1 MAMNDGAKKKDDT
14 DNKSFW
20 VNPNSCVMQIRELA
34 VEPKSHR
41 LCVNLN
47 LIQ

>member
-14 DNKSFW
+14 DNKSFRE
-20 VNPNSCVMQIRELA
+20 NPNSYVMQILELA
-34 VEPKSHR
+34 IKPKSHR

-47 LIQ
+47 Q